1 MKEPK
6 KKKQRDPMIGI
17 AIRFILGAGMGFAL
31 ILLAFIFLMMSVLS
45 NAIDDPN
52 TPAWAWFVMALGS
65 GGIGGFMMKRTIGG
79 APEPGAM
86 K

>member
-17 AIRFILGAGMGFAL
+17 AIRFLLGTGMGFAL
-31 ILLAFIFLMMSVLS
+31 VLLAFIFLMMALLS
-45 NAIDDPN
+45 SAIDDASVPG
-52 TPAWAWFVMALGS
+52 WGWLLMALVSGS
-65 GGIGGFMMKRTIGG
+65 IGGFMMKRTLGG
-79 APEPGAM
+79 APEPGTM

>member
-17 AIRFILGAGMGFAL
+17 AIKFILGAGMGFAL
-31 ILLAFIFLMMSVLS
+31 ILLAFIFIMMSVLS
-45 NAIDDPN
+45 NATDDPS
-52 TPAWAWFVMALGS
+52 TPAWAWLLMAVVS
-65 GGIGGFMMKRTIGG
+65 GGVGGFMMKRTLGG
-79 APEPGAM
+79 APEPGTI